1 MKKVATIL
9 SVALLGISLAAC
21 GVAQEDYDAAQASAA
36 SLEQDR
42 NALQTQLTET
52 EAKLATA
59 ETELQ
64 EFRSAEEKRQQEK
77 DAEEKR
83 KAEEKKKKEEA
94 EKKEKDALKKAKKV
108 TKRELAQVVKKP
120 DSNVGR
126 NLIIYA
132 RVTQFDSAT
141 GPCTFR
147 ANVSHAHVGK
157 YDYEHNS
164 IFNAGDGL
172 LNCDVLDDVVQDDII
187 QVTAEVS
194 GSLSYDTQIGGST
207 TVPEFQV
214 VKLKQ
219 L

>member
-1 MKKVATIL
+1 M
-9 SVALLGISLAAC
+9 
-21 GVAQEDYDAAQASAA
+21 
-36 SLEQDR
+36 
-42 NALQTQLTET
+42 
-52 EAKLATA
+52 
-59 ETELQ
+59 
-64 EFRSAEEKRQQEK
+64 
-77 DAEEKR
+77 
-83 KAEEKKKKEEA
+83 
-94 EKKEKDALKKAKKV
+94 

-157 YDYEHNS
+157 YDYERNS